1 MNWSRKTKIQKKKMT
16 FFSPDFKYNAEYLF
30 FWNCGKQI
38 LKKPRKTK
46 QMLIIFIILKRV
58 IIIVT
63 VIYTVSIGR
72 TQNFEPKFL
81 GLTCTLQLT
90 VYLPVCVLYLT
101 KLSGSCLM
109 EMSYLNIQL

>member
-1 MNWSRKTKIQKKKMT
+1 MLLLFSLLY
-16 FFSPDFKYNAEYLF
+16 FFSCDELESEY
-30 FWNCGKQI
+30 I
-38 LKKPRKTK
+38 
-46 QMLIIFIILKRV
+46 LIIFIILRRV
-58 IIIVT
+58 IIIGT

-90 VYLPVCVLYLT
+90 VYLPACVLYLT

-109 EMSYLNIQL
+109 EMFYSNIQL